1 MEETFKIP
9 SVPLEES
16 KSSDDSTTS
25 STIENQEIS
34 HPPFIKP
41 ELPPTNFSTPIRH
54 KNLQY
59 IIPESSSIPPIEYT
73 LEVLRNGSI
82 IDYISLSHRPY
93 TVFGR
98 SPDSDVV
105 LEHPTISRYHAII
118 QYKSEFEHGQP
129 AGLYLYDC
137 ASTHGTF
144 INKKRLEP
152 KVYVRIKIGYIIK
165 FGQSTRLY
173 VIQGDTL
180 AEADSIDNS
189 TGDDL
194 THEQM
199 KQYHAKRAKMLA
211 AVRAQRESAA
221 NEANNNNDIEMD
233 WGMGLETDESTAAA
247 AAAAAATTTNVVS
260 KESIQ
265 EEQFF
270 RNEEEN
276 KKRTAADDL
285 KNRLEYQQAK
295 NDKVVL
301 KEIMSRVDEPS
312 QDDDDDNNNNTKKE
326 PFYLKDPKRAL
337 TAFFEREGAE
347 LIYDVEDHQFGSYRC
362 TIKLPII
369 DEYGHSIQA
378 ECEQKHCKRK
388 EIIHECILEAC
399 RILDEHDVLREGTSA
414 SSLNTP
420 RIKQIKRQ
428 LLEENDFYE
437 EDEDTFYDRTGDLEK
452 KRLKRMEWS
461 GHLNNEKQIETFDSL
476 CLKLTNL
483 YKEQI
488 DLENKLETAKQ
499 IEENAIKNANN
510 LEKDIDEVDLYIR
523 QLKQGEKLNMK
534 TKWQWKKRLLE
545 IENEERQHVK
555 LLKVCKPREFDIQI
569 WKKKIREE
577 AKQNLITKPL
587 SVPSSQLPHL
597 PKPII
602 ETKPTIQTE
611 QMPPP
616 PPPPPP
622 PPSVSSETTPIQP
635 VSEQNIDVEPTTS
648 TKQTTKRRKPG
659 HPTVNSKDQ
668 YDDSDHYSEDKF
680 AEWMP
685 PENEQTGD
693 GKTALNEKYGY

>member
-1 MEETFKIP
+1 MADTFKIP
-9 SVPLEES
+9 SIPLEES
-16 KSSDDSTTS
+16 KSDDNTTVSTN
-25 STIENQEIS
+25 ENQESS
-34 HPPFIKP
+34 HIPFIKP
-41 ELPPTNFSTPIRH
+41 ELPPVNFSIPIRH

-59 IIPESSSIPPIEYT
+59 TIPESSTIPPIEYT

-82 IDYISLSHRPY
+82 IDYISLSHRSY

-137 ASTHGTF
+137 GSTHGTF
-144 INKKRLEP
+144 MNKKRLEP

-173 VIQGDTL
+173 LIQGDTS
-180 AEADSIDNS
+180 AEAETIDNS

-199 KQYHAKRAKMLA
+199 KQFHAKRAKMLA
-211 AVRAQRESAA
+211 AVRAKRENAA
-221 NEANNNNDIEMD
+221 NEVNDNNNIEMD
-233 WGMGLETDESTAAA
+233 WGLGLETDELAAA
-247 AAAAAATTTNVVS
+247 AAAANVS
-260 KESIQ
+260 TKELTHETDMI
-265 EEQFF
+265 
-270 RNEEEN
+270 RNDEEN
-276 KKRTAADDL
+276 KKRAAAEDL

-295 NDKVVL
+295 NDKVIL
-301 KEIMSRVDEPS
+301 KEIMSHVDES
-312 QDDDDDNNNNTKKE
+312 SIDDDDDDNDTKKE
-326 PFYLKDPKRAL
+326 PFYLKDPKRIL
-337 TAFFEREGAE
+337 TTFFEREGAE

-399 RILDEHDVLREGTSA
+399 RILDEHGILREGTSS

-420 RIKQIKRQ
+420 RIQQIKRQ

-437 EDEDTFYDRTGDLEK
+437 EDEDTYYDRTGDLEK

-461 GHLNNEKQIETFDSL
+461 GHINNDKQIETFDSL
-476 CLKLTNL
+476 CIKLINL

-488 DLENKLETAKQ
+488 DLEYKLEKAKQ
-499 IEENAIKNANN
+499 IEENSTKNLIN
-510 LEKDIDEVDLYIR
+510 LDKDIDEIDLYIR

-545 IENEERQHVK
+545 IDNEERQFIK
-555 LLKVCKPREFDIQI
+555 LLKICKSKEFDIQS

-577 AKQNLITKPL
+577 AKQNLITT
-587 SVPSSQLPHL
+587 SSIIPSSQLPHL
-597 PKPII
+597 PKP
-602 ETKPTIQTE
+602 TIQIE
-611 QMPPP
+611 QTP

-622 PPSVSSETTPIQP
+622 PPSVSSESEHIEPVIEKNLDINPTP
-635 VSEQNIDVEPTTS
+635 V
-648 TKQTTKRRKPG
+648 KQTTKRRKSE
-659 HPTVNSKDQ
+659 HSSVNSKDQ

-693 GKTALNEKYGY
+693 GRTALNDKYGY